1 MPVIKGDPRVF
12 FAAERTVLAWV
23 RSGITVMGIGFV
35 VARFGL
41 FLQIVAASSADGSAT
56 HHAHWPSNV
65 LGIALVVLGSF
76 MILAALYNHYAY
88 VRTLPREDVPSQP
101 LPWMTT
107 FVCAMLAAV
116 GIVLAAWLALA

>member
-1 MPVIKGDPRVF
+1 MPVSKGDPRVF
-12 FAAERTVLAWV
+12 FAAERTALAWL

-41 FLQIVAASSADGSAT
+41 FLQIVAASSADGAT
-56 HHAHWPSNV
+56 VHHAHWPSNA
-65 LGIALVVLGSF
+65 LGIALVLLGSL

-107 FVCAMLAAV
+107 FVCVTLEAI
-116 GIVLAAWLALA
+116 GFVLADYLAVA